1 MVELSELI
9 ERVEKAVGPDRDLDA
24 LIWVATGPATNA
36 SGWCGFALD
45 EGWRYEYEAS
55 GHFPGEVM
63 EFAVNSAGQRLPQA
77 LREAPVF
84 TFSVDAALALV
95 EKMRPGYRWGV
106 SSVAIKIGAYP
117 DGKTAYGEG
126 FRAHVTKNSPL
137 RPMPSTADAPT
148 PALAIIRA
156 LLRSLDTDNK
166 GAVHGA
172 P

>member
-1 MVELSELI
+1 MADLRGLI
-9 ERVEKAVGPDRDLDA
+9 ERCEKATEPDRELDGDLHEMA
-24 LIWVATGPATNA
+24 YGEWLRKHGYVSQGETGYFSPTPPVQGA
-36 SGWCGFALD
+36 
-45 EGWRYEYEAS
+45 
-55 GHFPGEVM
+55 GHV
-63 EFAVNSAGQRLPQA
+63 R
-77 LREAPVF
+77 APEHY
-84 TFSVDAALALV
+84 TDSVDAALALV

-148 PALAIIRA
+148 PALAIILA

-166 GAVHGA
+166 GAAHGA

>member
-1 MVELSELI
+1 MSDLRGLI
-9 ERVEKAVGPDRDLDA
+9 ERCEKATGPDRELDA

-55 GHFPGEVM
+55 GRFPGEVM

-84 TFSVDAALALV
+84 TASVDAALALV

-106 SSVAIKIGAYP
+106 SSVAIKIGAHP

-137 RPMPSTADAPT
+137 RPMPSTADALT
-148 PALAIIRA
+148 PALAIILA
-156 LLRSLDTDNK
+156 LLRSLLNTTE
-166 GAVHGA
+166 GGEAG
-172 P
+172 

>member
-1 MVELSELI
+1 MSDLRGLI
-9 ERVEKAVGPDRDLDA
+9 ERVEKATGPDRELDA
-24 LIWVATGPATNA
+24 QIYIWVHG
-36 SGWCGFALD
+36 
-45 EGWRYEYEAS
+45 
-55 GHFPGEVM
+55 
-63 EFAVNSAGQRLPQA
+63 
-77 LREAPVF
+77 LRANAPVLW
-84 TFSVDAALALV
+84 TQVAPYTNSLDAALALV

-148 PALAIIRA
+148 PALAIILA

-166 GAVHGA
+166 GAAHGA